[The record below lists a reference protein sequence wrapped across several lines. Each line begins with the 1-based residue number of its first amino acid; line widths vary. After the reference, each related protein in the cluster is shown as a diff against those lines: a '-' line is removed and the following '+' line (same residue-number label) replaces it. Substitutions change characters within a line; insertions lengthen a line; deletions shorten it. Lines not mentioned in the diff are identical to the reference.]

1 MPTSPKAAPAAALVP
16 AHWYDGLRSTPQA
29 VLVGLQPGP
38 RGPSLHVHPLAV
50 DTTAPPPFAHDAV
63 DWPEVWSARRAQRN
77 VVVGLG
83 AAGSL
88 EIADGAAWHA
98 ALQAAGARPGLAQ
111 RMQTRWQV
119 LLVVLLVSVLGL
131 AAFYRWGT
139 PWAATQ
145 LARFVPLTWEQTISA
160 EAMRELDDGFLRPSR
175 LPPERQAALQARFD
189 ALDAQWRA
197 ARQQSAPG
205 LLSRY
210 GGYAPPM
217 KLSLRSGMPANAFAL
232 PGGQI
237 VMTDALVRAAEH
249 AKLGDDALVGVLAHE
264 MGHVV
269 HRHGTRLVVEQ
280 GVLNVGLGLA
290 LGDVS
295 SLVSTA
301 STVLTSLAYRRS
313 HEREADCF
321 AALLMGRAGLPVAP
335 MADLLQFIDG
345 PPAARKPD
353 QTPAGAPTEPPAT
366 AEAGPEKPAPAAQA
380 DSSDWFSSHPDTA
393 RRAQDLREGRGCGAA
408 D

>member
-1 MPTSPKAAPAAALVP
+1 MTVPASPSPAELVP
-16 AHWYDGLRSTPQA
+16 ARWYDGIRSTAQP
-29 VLVGLQPGP
+29 VLVGLRPGP
-38 RGPSLHVHPLAV
+38 RGPALQVHPLSPG
-50 DTTAPPPFAHDAV
+50 TPAPPLLAHDAV
-63 DWPEVWSARRAQRN
+63 DWPEAWSARRAPRQLM
-77 VVVGLG
+77 VGLG
-83 AAGSL
+83 AHGSL
-88 EIADGAAWHA
+88 EVDDAAAWQA
-98 ALQAAGARPGLAQ
+98 AWLAAGARPSLAQ

-119 LLVVLLVSVLGL
+119 FVAVLLLSVLGL
-131 AAFYRWGT
+131 VAFYRWGT

-145 LARFVPLTWEQTISA
+145 LTRFVPLGWEQALSA

-175 LPPERQAALQARFD
+175 LPAERQAALQARFD

-197 ARQQSAPG
+197 ALAQGRPG

-217 KLSLRSGMPANAFAL
+217 KLAMRSGMPANAFAL

-237 VMTDALVRAAEH
+237 VMTDALVRAAER
-249 AKLGDDALVGVLAHE
+249 AKLDDDALVGVLAHE

-280 GVLNVGLGLA
+280 GVLNIGLGLA

-295 SLVSTA
+295 SLVASA
-301 STVLTSLAYRRS
+301 STVLTHLAYRRN

-335 MADLLQFIDG
+335 MADLLRTIDG
-345 PPAARKPD
+345 PALPADKSQGRDKG
-353 QTPAGAPTEPPAT
+353 QAGAAT
-366 AEAGPEKPAPAAQA
+366 PGDASTRDPESTGG
-380 DSSDWFSSHPDTA
+380 DDWFSSHPDTA
-393 RRAQDLREGRGCGAA
+393 RRAQDLREGRGCPP
-408 D
+408 